1 MPCLPNLPR
10 ISAKEIVSQG
20 LHEAANV
27 PGFEIVVTS
36 GSFAALHS
44 RQCPLK
50 AMLVENKPEQRVHSE
65 IGSGERRFRS
75 TGGAT
80 KRNRKETGELIGGA
94 LLRVVFSCSHACS
107 RLSPVVWVL
116 DL

>member
-1 MPCLPNLPR
+1 MRATGTGSRSEVPCLPNLPR

-75 TGGAT
+75 TGAPT
-80 KRNRKETGELIGGA
+80 KRNRKETGELGPASGG
-94 LLRVVFSCSHACS
+94 RTHDTTG
-107 RLSPVVWVL
+107 L
-116 DL
+116 D